1 VKPRTVL
8 VLAVVVIALGVFI
21 WFVDRDLPSSDERA
35 ELAGKLLAVKPD
47 EVTGLTAQWQGRSV
61 RFERRG
67 KEAGAAAAGWWL
79 VEPMSA
85 RADSSEVDRLV
96 DSLTGLEKKRTLED
110 ADLQAVGLD
119 SPRGTITLRAGDRQ
133 WTLGVGADV
142 PTSSDV
148 LVSLAAGEGS
158 ADTYVTTAG
167 FVDQLGRDPGDWR
180 DRDVFPAVQGAVER
194 LTLHTPGE
202 TAPVVLERRG
212 DRFWLEQPVADLAD
226 ADRVDD
232 LLAGLASLRVA
243 KFVDDVSPDG
253 TDGADETEGADL
265 GLLSP
270 RLSIEIALGEAAL
283 EETIP
288 GENGAE
294 QEPFRLELGA
304 PAGEPAPAAEVD
316 ATDGKAA
323 KTTLY
328 ARADGQTFT
337 VTTDLLA
344 QGTVPAGQWRSPAWT
359 GLRSFD
365 IDGVDVEAPDGSF
378 TLKRDGIDW
387 QRDGETLPYGVVNG
401 LLSAVTEA
409 RGEVVVGRAAD
420 GEPSPEPVT
429 FHVTRKDGDPVTLTL
444 QGEPSADGEGDET
457 GAARLARS
465 SERTVAVRLSG
476 ETVQG
481 ILDALAAVRDAA
493 PEAPEGASADAAPE

>member
-8 VLAVVVIALGVFI
+8 VLAVVVIALGAFI
-21 WFVDRDLPSSDERA
+21 WFVDRDLPSSDQRA
-35 ELAGKLLAVKPD
+35 ELAGKLLSVKPD
-47 EVTGLTAQWQGRSV
+47 EVTGLTAEWQGRSV

-67 KEAGAAAAGWWL
+67 KEAGAAAGWWL

-96 DSLTGLEKKRTLED
+96 DALTGLEKKRTLED

-148 LVSLAAGEGS
+148 LVSLAAGDGS
-158 ADTYVTTAG
+158 AGTYVTTAG

-180 DRDVFPAVQGAVER
+180 VQGAVER

-212 DRFWLEQPVADLAD
+212 ERFWLEQPVADLAD
-226 ADRVDD
+226 ADQVDD
-232 LLAGLASLRVA
+232 LLAGLTSLRVT

-253 TDGADETEGADL
+253 TDGADETEGTDL
-265 GLLSP
+265 GLSSP
-270 RLSIEIALGEAAL
+270 RLSIEALVGEAAP
-283 EETIP
+283 EE
-288 GENGAE
+288 GGAE

-304 PAGEPAPAAEVD
+304 PVGEPAPAAEAD
-316 ATDGKAA
+316 ATDGKAPKA
-323 KTTLY
+323 TLY
-328 ARADGQTFT
+328 ARASGQTFT
-337 VTTDLLA
+337 TTTDLLA
-344 QGTVPAGQWRSPAWT
+344 LGTVPAGQWRSPAWT

-409 RGEVVVGRAAD
+409 KGEVVVGGPAEGD
-420 GEPSPEPVT
+420 LSPEPVT
-429 FHVTRKDGDPVTLTL
+429 LHLTRKDGDPVTLTL
-444 QGEPSADGEGDET
+444 QGEPSAAGEGDET
-457 GAARLARS
+457 GAARLART

-481 ILDALAAVRDAA
+481 ILDALAAVRDAE
-493 PEAPEGASADAAPE
+493 PEAPAAEVAEGASGDAAPE